1 MIIKYMYTSLNC
13 MVLGDSAFSIECFGV
28 GFEEPLVPHNREGT
42 EEQQEMLSRAL
53 SVALVMTMQR
63 V

>member
-1 MIIKYMYTSLNC
+1 